1 MNHRPTL
8 KAVALAALVLSLGA
22 AQAAP
27 KADNKIPRAAEGAFG
42 QAFNH
47 IQDIYADDLAFL
59 VFASD
64 GSDRAYEF
72 FAAWVVLPWDTA
84 ADMFVSF
91 RRQGIR
97 LGSMDLK
104 IACIALVHD
113 ATLLTRNTSDFAQIP
128 GLRVANWLD

>member
-1 MNHRPTL
+1 MIGESRRMSQSAKPSRH
-8 KAVALAALVLSLGA
+8 AAGSLAAPHRQI
-22 AQAAP
+22 QAYQRLQRR
-27 KADNKIPRAAEGAFG
+27 I
-42 QAFNH
+42 
-47 IQDIYADDLAFL
+47 
-59 VFASD
+59 
-64 GSDRAYEF
+64 EF
-72 FAAWVVLPWDTA
+72 FAAWVVLPWDTVA

-113 ATLLTRNTSDFAQIP
+113 ATLLTRNTSDFAQLP